1 MSRLSLFGAIHFDR
15 RSKVEDEL
23 REFVATEDADAIFIE
38 WPEHALARRAVL
50 RAIVAVP
57 ILVLGGVVLDLVRSP
72 YYLLFNRRFD
82 STEHVIAERIER
94 PTHEI
99 DRHPWALMAEA
110 GLLTIA
116 LNWLVGLA
124 FLAVAPFET
133 TAAAAALL
141 VAGGAVRT
149 AATRDRSFAVVAG
162 TLALVALGSIGA
174 VVDPFVGWF
183 AFTLIA
189 LPIAT
194 AVPLAFSMN
203 TTIATVARIP
213 AVAVVVTMAFLADST
228 VGWFVL
234 VAFLAFAVFATRTLD
249 TRNEHMTERIET
261 ITSEKGYDSSVLVT
275 GAAHLPG
282 MVERASDAGLTLGRA
297 YTPRWLRAPGKIE
310 ENPIESTE
318 SADRASDTVPV
329 ELGSAGARAA
339 ASVVD
344 FVALAVLV
352 WIPALVLGAMTQLL
366 LDGFLSGVLAGVVVT
381 PLVYYV
387 LLEARYGK
395 TLGKHLE
402 GLVVTDGNGSPASLR
417 ACLLRNLLR
426 PVDFVAFYLL
436 GFVVV
441 LATDRDQRLG
451 DLVAGTEIRARS

>member
-15 RSKVEDEL
+15 RAKVEDEL
-23 REFVATEDADAIFIE
+23 SEFVATEDADAIFIE

-57 ILVLGGVVLDLVRSP
+57 IVVLGGVVLDLVRSP

-110 GLLTIA
+110 GLLAIA

-133 TAAAAALL
+133 TATTVALL
-141 VAGGAVRT
+141 VAGGAVRA
-149 AATRDRSFAVVAG
+149 AATRDRSFAAVAG
-162 TLALVALGSIGA
+162 TLVLVALGSIGA
-174 VVDPFVGWF
+174 VVDPFIGWF
-183 AFTLIA
+183 ALILTA
-189 LPIAT
+189 LPAAT

-228 VGWFVL
+228 VGWFAL

-261 ITSEKGYDSSVLVT
+261 IAGEEGYDSSVLVT

-282 MVERASDAGLTLGRA
+282 IVERASDAGLALGRT

-310 ENPIESTE
+310 ENPAE
-318 SADRASDTVPV
+318 SAESAVRTSDTVPV

-344 FVALAVLV
+344 L
-352 WIPALVLGAMTQLL
+352 LVLGAMAQLL
-366 LDGFLSGVLAGVVVT
+366 LDGFLSGVLAGIIVT
-381 PLVYYV
+381 PLAYYV
-387 LLEARYGK
+387 LLEAHYGK

-402 GLVVTDGNGSPASLR
+402 GLVVTDRNGLPPSLR

-451 DLVAGTEIRARS
+451 DLVAGTEIRVRS